1 MYALSLVQ
9 PWAQLIADGR
19 KKIETRSWQAAPAM
33 LKIGDLYVIAASAK
47 MSAEDQWAA
56 LEFGYTAEVMP
67 VFVKGA
73 ALCVVRHKGCY
84 PTDVIVQADKFTEE
98 EESYGNYEPGR
109 WGWMLE
115 LVHVLERP
123 IPVKGRLGLW
133 PLPVDVE
140 AEIVQQMPPE
150 SREERNR

>member
-1 MYALSLVQ
+1 MMYALSLLQ

-33 LKIGDLYVIAASAK
+33 LKIGDLYVICASAR
-47 MSAEDQWAA
+47 MSADDQWAA
-56 LEFGYTAEVMP
+56 LEFGYTPDDMP
-67 VFVKGA
+67 VFTKGA

-84 PTDVIVQADKFTEE
+84 PTEVIVQAEKFTEE
-98 EESYGNYEPGR
+98 EESYGNYGPGR

-123 IPVKGRLGLW
+123 IPVKGRLQLYT
-133 PLPVDVE
+133 LPVEVE
-140 AEIVQQMPPE
+140 AQIVQEMGV
-150 SREERNR
+150 RA